1 MPDTTPSLV
10 AVAVSKTPNMPHWLL
25 ADQEVA
31 DVEDTEDEELV
42 FELLNSGIQPPS
54 ANPDARSGRNI
65 FISGRLEKLDTISS
79 I

>member
-1 MPDTTPSLV
+1 MPDTTPSLA
-10 AVAVSKTPNMPHWLL
+10 AVAVSKTPSMPHWLF
-25 ADQEVA
+25 ADQGVA
-31 DVEDTEDEELV
+31 DAEDTEGEELV

-65 FISGRLEKLDTISS
+65 FISGKLEKLDTISS